1 MGNLRID
8 FDAQEFY
15 LLFDFGLWLIAP
27 DLLKVVAKQAER
39 LLLLLVTQTGLE
51 YLPSSKA
58 PYS

>member
-15 LLFDFGLWLIAP
+15 LLFDFGQWLIAP

-39 LLLLLVTQTGLE
+39 LLLLLVTQT
-51 YLPSSKA
+51 
-58 PYS
+58 